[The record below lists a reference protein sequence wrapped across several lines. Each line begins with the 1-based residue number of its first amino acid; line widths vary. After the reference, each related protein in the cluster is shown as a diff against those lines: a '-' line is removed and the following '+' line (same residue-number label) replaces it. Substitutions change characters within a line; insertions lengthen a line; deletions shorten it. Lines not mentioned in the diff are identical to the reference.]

1 MLKNV
6 KQNIFSLFK
15 KLRLKLETE
24 NLKKVEN
31 SIVVK
36 KRFYTDLVNNNLF
49 LKIKL
54 QKRKE
59 VKRDL
64 EREIESY
71 KILKKKF
78 PEKLRFFPK
87 LISEG
92 KHKNLYW
99 MLEKAERGK
108 LGGIMGEDFGMKKSF
123 LLKISPSYLASLIF
137 LYQNLKP
144 KFPLYK
150 QGGWWYWQDFN
161 GYRVKFLNEFINSK
175 FNQNLLKTEDIF
187 LAQKILSENKKYLDQ
202 STRYLSHGDLYPNN
216 FILNEEGK
224 LIILDWGLAN
234 FNNSAFDV
242 AFVYLL
248 SHRLPTWQ
256 RNFLNAYLLNIKEK
270 DKFKKLFNLALISLT
285 VRFAAHCY
293 FNLRTKKEV
302 SSIFKKHLKIFK
314 KAIAELKL

>member
-1 MLKNV
+1 
-6 KQNIFSLFK
+6 
-15 KLRLKLETE
+15 
-24 NLKKVEN
+24 
-31 SIVVK
+31 
-36 KRFYTDLVNNNLF
+36 
-49 LKIKL
+49 
-54 QKRKE
+54 
-59 VKRDL
+59 
-64 EREIESY
+64 
-71 KILKKKF
+71 
-78 PEKLRFFPK
+78 
-87 LISEG
+87 
-92 KHKNLYW
+92 
-99 MLEKAERGK
+99 
-108 LGGIMGEDFGMKKSF
+108 
-123 LLKISPSYLASLIF
+123 
-137 LYQNLKP
+137 
-144 KFPLYK
+144 
-150 QGGWWYWQDFN
+150 
-161 GYRVKFLNEFINSK
+161 
-175 FNQNLLKTEDIF
+175 LLKTEDIF